1 VGSVG
6 WVSELEGES
15 VALVS
20 KAVELTAV
28 SVVGESVDVVKGSYT
43 NVQLDRCAEVVVVF
57 RPWLVV
63 ASSGAEDSTACGCA
77 DTVVYVVEVI
87 VTVVPMCWLPKVQK
101 TVGGPPS
108 WGLYIVEDALSLSA
122 LSDSMGWYWN
132 GTALVAMAFDA
143 LLTMRADVLGATGIE
158 GGGFDACED
167 GNIVTPLLDASDSEG
182 LPAYGW

>member
-1 VGSVG
+1 
-6 WVSELEGES
+6 
-15 VALVS
+15 
-20 KAVELTAV
+20 
-28 SVVGESVDVVKGSYT
+28 
-43 NVQLDRCAEVVVVF
+43 
-57 RPWLVV
+57 
-63 ASSGAEDSTACGCA
+63 
-77 DTVVYVVEVI
+77 
-87 VTVVPMCWLPKVQK
+87 LPKVQK

-167 GNIVTPLLDASDSEG
+167 GNIVTPLLDASDREG
-182 LPAYGW
+182 LPAYG